1 MAMAAAE
8 ALVDLLHYI
17 DSLEPATIIVASGFE
32 SDTNARACGV
42 RKAFIFARDM
52 SDRDPRA
59 IECIIVRRVE

>member
-17 DSLEPATIIVASGFE
+17 ESLEPAAIIVASGFD
-32 SDTNARACGV
+32 SDINARACGV
-42 RKAFIFARDM
+42 RKVFIFARDM

-59 IECIIVRRVE
+59 IECIIVRCVE